1 MTSKEIIKRIIH
13 HDSPERLGM
22 DFLCGYPS
30 DIKRIS
36 GGKYVNPKYSQYQE
50 FGEYPELLAKVPH
63 FKGEVRMTYDGNIYG
78 RLGGKTKGECVK
90 GVLQDGWE
98 LVDSYELPVIDEEY
112 DKYLESQNYKDSDK
126 YILSTLPFAVFSP
139 LRDARLMNN
148 ALMDIILEPENICVF
163 LEKITDFNLRV
174 ISRAAKNGADGAI
187 IFDDL
192 GMQHALFFSPDMF
205 RDIFKPYYKKLA
217 DELHNNGMDFF
228 LHSCGKVTDIIP
240 DFIEIGVDVF
250 QFDQPE
256 LHGSEFL
263 AKNYGDKATF
273 YSPVDAQMIMPTGD
287 RKIIEEG
294 AMRMVNA
301 FKSVGGG
308 LIAMDYGNWQDL
320 NVLPEWQQWARDVII
335 NNITL

>member
-98 LVDSYELPVIDEEY
+98 LIDSYELPVIDEEY

>member
-13 HDSPERLGM
+13 HDAPPRIGF
-22 DFLCGYPS
+22 DFLGDNPR

-36 GGKYVNPKYSQYQE
+36 GGRYINPAFHKYKE
-50 FGEYPELLAKVPH
+50 FGEYPEILEKVPS
-63 FKGEVRMTYDGNIYG
+63 FKGEVRVTYDGNIYG
-78 RLGGKTKGECVK
+78 RLGGRTKGECVK
-90 GVLQDGWE
+90 GSLEDGWE
-98 LVDSYELPVIDEEY
+98 LLDSYTLPVIDEEY
-112 DKYLESQNYKDSDK
+112 DKELESRNYGDSEQ

-148 ALMDIILEPENICVF
+148 ALMDIILEPENISKF
-163 LEKITDFNLRV
+163 LDKVTDFTVSV
-174 ISRAAKNGADGAI
+174 IKRAAKNGADGAI

-205 RDIFKPYYKKLA
+205 KEIFKPYYKKLA
-217 DELHNNGMDFF
+217 DELHKNGMDFF
-228 LHSCGKVTDIIP
+228 LHSCGKVTDLIP

-256 LHGSEFL
+256 LHGVELL
-263 AKNYGDKATF
+263 AEKYGRKATF

-287 RKIIEEG
+287 RRIIEEG
-294 AMRMVNA
+294 ARRMVDA
-301 FKSVGGG
+301 FTAVGGG

-320 NVLPEWQQWARDVII
+320 DVLPEWQQWARDVII
-335 NNITL
+335 ANSKI

>member
-63 FKGEVRMTYDGNIYG
+63 FNGEVRMTYDGNIYG

-192 GMQHALFFSPDMF
+192 GMRHALFFSPDMF

-294 AMRMVNA
+294 ALRMVNA

-320 NVLPEWQQWARDVII
+320 NVEPEWQQWARDVII
-335 NNITL
+335 ENASI

>member
-63 FKGEVRMTYDGNIYG
+63 FNGEVRMTYDGNIYG

-273 YSPVDAQMIMPTGD
+273 YSPVDAQMIMHTGD

-294 AMRMVNA
+294 ALRMVNA

-320 NVLPEWQQWARDVII
+320 NVEPEWQQWARDVII
-335 NNITL
+335 ENASI